1 MFTHRHT
8 QFFFENKKTH
18 THLCTLT
25 RCCRPTKISPPKS
38 YLQALLVIWSLPQP
52 IHMSCHVMDLKL
64 VLQTMLQVDTNQYE
78 FFIGTQ
84 HEFVVMR
91 ILISLEWT
99 TWIKL
104 FYFLH
109 LAYCTGLLLARRL
122 LKLRDLDQEY
132 EGNVEVDL
140 STSFQINLGE
150 FCPI

>member
-1 MFTHRHT
+1 MI
-8 QFFFENKKTH
+8 FFNWKF
-18 THLCTLT
+18 
-25 RCCRPTKISPPKS
+25 
-38 YLQALLVIWSLPQP
+38 
-52 IHMSCHVMDLKL
+52 
-64 VLQTMLQVDTNQYE
+64 
-78 FFIGTQ
+78 GTQ

-132 EGNVEVDL
+132 EGNVEVDV

>member
-1 MFTHRHT
+1 M
-8 QFFFENKKTH
+8 N
-18 THLCTLT
+18 
-25 RCCRPTKISPPKS
+25 
-38 YLQALLVIWSLPQP
+38 
-52 IHMSCHVMDLKL
+52 
-64 VLQTMLQVDTNQYE
+64 

-140 STSFQINLGE
+140 STSFQINLAE
-150 FCPI
+150 FCPS